1 MSYLDKRKILK
12 KILNFNND
20 DWARYSLSYGKWK
33 QLIEKEKRRGQLT
46 TAELAQLED
55 LTMENA
61 HFENR
66 LLQNLRMVMNSSYQ
80 KKNFPQNS
88 RAVYPKH

>member
-20 DWARYSLSYGKWK
+20 DWARYSLGYGKWK

-80 KKNFPQNS
+80 KKNFTQGS